1 MGLTVERVQ
10 IGRCNAIAFDQGSAS
25 WAIVLPGAG
34 YSAQA
39 PLLWFARRAAL
50 EAVHNVLVVTDAF
63 DSGSDDPVRW
73 VQERGEATL
82 GYVRAEDAHPLLI
95 AKSLTS
101 LAADLAAAERLPAVW
116 FTPLIASR
124 ASAVAGQVLA
134 GLRAGTEPRLLI
146 GGSDDPS
153 WDGTAAGTLS
163 NADFLE
169 FAGAD
174 HSLEAPHDMGHS
186 LENLKRATDA
196 VRQFITRVS
205 AVRARDEG
213 QT

>member
-1 MGLTVERVQ
+1 MGLTVENVRL
-10 IGRCNAIAFDQGSAS
+10 GRSNATAFHQRSER

-50 EAVHNVLVVTDAF
+50 QAGHNALVVTDVF
-63 DSGSDDPVRW
+63 DGESDDPIRW
-73 VQERGEATL
+73 VQERTEATL
-82 GYVRAEDAHPLLI
+82 GYVRPKDPHPLLI

-101 LAADLAAAERLPAVW
+101 LAAGVAAAERLPAVW
-116 FTPLIASR
+116 FTPLIAEP
-124 ASAVAGQVLA
+124 QILA
-134 GLRAGTEPRLLI
+134 GLHAGTEPKLLI

-153 WDGTAAGTLS
+153 WDANAANTLP
-163 NADFLE
+163 NADVLE
-169 FAGAD
+169 LAGAD
-174 HSLEAPHDMGHS
+174 HSLEAPNDVAES

-196 VRQFITRVS
+196 VHKFVARVS
-205 AVRARDEG
+205 AARGAHKG